1 MKNFIFLFLAV
12 FAFISCSSDDE
23 SQSVSFS
30 QRELKVDSGSGRYEV
45 KVQSNCKW
53 EVRRNDSQ
61 WSYSTKYGE
70 YPNEIVEIIVNANDT
85 YSERTAVITVVSED
99 GSSVS
104 EMKIIQ
110 EENKGLKGDDVMGEF
125 SGEMQE
131 IVIAV
136 KTNIE
141 ELSVKHPDWVVPV
154 KEGRSL
160 SDKSYRF
167 TLSRNDSG
175 SERIG
180 DVVLSG
186 EGRSWT
192 YTVKQ
197 KYLAVLPSKILF
209 EEGESILLQNNSDF
223 ILTPV
228 FYPENCTEK
237 DLQWFSDDENVVSV
251 SDGVLRVVG
260 NGDVVVSAKSTVA
273 DVNASISVSIK
284 IKATGIIPADDY
296 GYNMYSA
303 EWVFGQRKKINLKT
317 EPSNAYLG
325 NIIYS
330 SSNPDVVSVE
340 DGILFTS
347 FSNEGSS
354 VINIKD
360 SYSGLSTFVNVTV
373 KRCITYAGF
382 KNISQ
387 NVGALM
393 MSFGGGVHSGTVE
406 VLSAVLVDENNRAL
420 TMANQISAPSDWVRF
435 STDHI
440 NMTSIFGITVIDKNR
455 LPKLRFLVSYRCNGG
470 FQIYQEYIDVN
481 ILTQVK

>member
-1 MKNFIFLFLAV
+1 MKNFIFLLLSVVLF
-12 FAFISCSSDDE
+12 SCSSDE
-23 SQSVSFS
+23 EGQSVSFS
-30 QRELKVDSGSGRYEV
+30 QSELIVDSGSGRYEV
-45 KVQSNCKW
+45 NIESNCKW
-53 EVRRNDSQ
+53 EIPEIDFRWAYCTRQGD
-61 WSYSTKYGE
+61 
-70 YPNEIVEIIVNANDT
+70 YPNESLEIIVNANNT

-99 GSSVS
+99 GSCVS

-110 EENKGLKGDDVMGEF
+110 KENKGVKGDDVTGEF

-154 KEGRSL
+154 KGGRSL

-167 TLSRNDSG
+167 TLARNDSG

-180 DVVLSG
+180 YVVFSG
-186 EGRSWT
+186 EGQSWT

-197 KYLAVLPSKILF
+197 KSVSVLPAKILF

-223 ILTPV
+223 ILNPV

-237 DLQWFSDDENVVSV
+237 DLEWFSSDENVVSV
-251 SDGVLRVVG
+251 SDGVLKVVG
-260 NGDVVVSAKSTVA
+260 NGDVVITAKSTLA
-273 DVNASISVSIK
+273 DVSASINVSVK
-284 IKATGIIPADDY
+284 IKATQIIPADDF
-296 GYNMYSA
+296 GYNMYA
-303 EWVFGQRKKINLKT
+303 ANWVFGQRKKINLKT
-317 EPSNAYLG
+317 EPSNAYIG
-325 NIIYS
+325 DIIYS
-330 SSNPDVVSVE
+330 SSNPDVVSIE
-340 DGILFTS
+340 NGILVTS
-347 FSNEGSS
+347 SSNEGTS
-354 VINIKD
+354 VIDIKD
-360 SYSGLSTFVNVTV
+360 TYSGLSTFVNVTV

-393 MSFGGGVHSGTVE
+393 MSFGGGVRSGAVE

-440 NMTSIFGITVIDKNR
+440 NMTSIFGITVIDKNQ

-470 FQIYQEYIDVN
+470 DQIYQEYIDVN
-481 ILTQVK
+481 ILTQVD

>member
-1 MKNFIFLFLAV
+1 MKNFIFLLLSVV
-12 FAFISCSSDDE
+12 FFSCSSDE
-23 SQSVSFS
+23 EGQSVSFS
-30 QRELKVDSGSGRYEV
+30 QTELIVDSGPGRYEV
-45 KVQSNCKW
+45 NIESNCKW
-53 EVRRNDSQ
+53 EIPEIDFRWAYCHRQGD
-61 WSYSTKYGE
+61 
-70 YPNEIVEIIVNANDT
+70 YPNESLEIIVNANNT

-99 GSSVS
+99 GSCVS

-110 EENKGLKGDDVMGEF
+110 KENKGVKGDDVTGEF

-141 ELSVKHPDWVVPV
+141 DLSVKHPDWVVPV
-154 KEGRSL
+154 KGGRSL

-167 TLSRNDSG
+167 TLARNDSG

-180 DVVLSG
+180 YVVFSG
-186 EGRSWT
+186 EGQSWT

-197 KYLAVLPSKILF
+197 KSLSVLPTKILF
-209 EEGESILLQNNSDF
+209 EEGESIMLQNNSDF

-237 DLQWFSDDENVVSV
+237 DLQWFSSDENVVSV
-251 SDGVLRVVG
+251 YDGVLRIVG
-260 NGDVVVSAKSTVA
+260 NGEAVVSARSTVA
-273 DVNASISVSIK
+273 DVSASISVSVK
-284 IKATGIIPADDY
+284 IKAADIIPADNF
-296 GYNMYSA
+296 GNSMYS
-303 EWVFGQRKKINLKT
+303 VNLGFDQRTKINLKT
-317 EPSNAYLG
+317 TPANAYIG
-325 NIIYS
+325 DIIFS

-340 DGILFTS
+340 DGFLVAS
-347 FSNEGSS
+347 SSNEGTS
-354 VINIKD
+354 VIDIKD

-387 NVGALM
+387 NVDGLM
-393 MSFGGGVHSGTVE
+393 MSFGGGVQSGNVE
-406 VLSAVLVDENNRAL
+406 VLSAVLVDENNRVL
-420 TMANQISAPSDWVRF
+420 TMANQLSAPSDWVRF

-440 NMTSIFGITVIDKNR
+440 NMTSIFGITVIDENR
-455 LPKLRFLVSYRCNGG
+455 LPKLRFLVSYRCNGE

-481 ILTQVK
+481 MLTQVN